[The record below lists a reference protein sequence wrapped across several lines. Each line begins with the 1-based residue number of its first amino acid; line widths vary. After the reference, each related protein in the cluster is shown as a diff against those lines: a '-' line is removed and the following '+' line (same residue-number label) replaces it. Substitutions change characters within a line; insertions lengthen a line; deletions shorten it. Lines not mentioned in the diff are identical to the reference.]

1 MAIYIYLCNKCNRK
15 FDILNGREEAIC
27 DVCQNK
33 DVKRVYTAFMIKTS
47 NPGKSVSSCGS
58 CAKTTCSGCK

>member
-1 MAIYIYLCNKCNRK
+1 MAIYTYLCNKCNRK
-15 FDILNGREEAIC
+15 FDILNGREEVIC

-47 NPGKSVSSCGS
+47 SQGESVSSCAS